1 MLRFII
7 YPLLGGLIGIL
18 SNLLMLI
25 FLFYPKKKIFGFQGL
40 IEKKRESTAKE
51 LSAVLAEY
59 FIDTQSLSKLI
70 TKEKVYALLK
80 NILLDSGKKFP
91 LFINSILS
99 GILER
104 AVSNIF
110 FENGVIKQDLL
121 QKVVTSDEAK
131 DFVCQKIMDFDMDN
145 LKGIAMKSMG
155 KDIVLLIIWGGIFG
169 CLVGAAEAFLP
180 L

>member
-40 IEKKRESTAKE
+40 IEKKRESMAKE

-80 NILLDSGKKFP
+80 NILLDSGK
-91 LFINSILS
+91 
-99 GILER
+99 
-104 AVSNIF
+104 
-110 FENGVIKQDLL
+110 
-121 QKVVTSDEAK
+121 
-131 DFVCQKIMDFDMDN
+131 
-145 LKGIAMKSMG
+145 
-155 KDIVLLIIWGGIFG
+155 
-169 CLVGAAEAFLP
+169 
-180 L
+180 

>member
-40 IEKKRESTAKE
+40 IEKKRESMAEE
-51 LSAVLAEY
+51 LSTVLAEY
-59 FIDTQSLSKLI
+59 FIDTQS
-70 TKEKVYALLK
+70 LLK

-131 DFVCQKIMDFDMDN
+131 DFVYQKIMDFDMDN

-169 CLVGAAEAFLP
+169 CLVGVAEAFLP